1 MKNNFLET
9 LYHLRTVE
17 HLILYEEIFKVTNE
31 ECQGVIEFLED
42 EYARESLEYPFKAPE
57 FDKEAALWA
66 AKTVYL
72 TTQFLL
78 CRTNTITQ
86 LKANWN
92 IYDKKVTASAMLSA
106 DLCLRFLPQLFL
118 KLKEIDSG
126 DVLVEML
133 QQELSKF
140 YYSAIGF
147 GFNDLKI
154 DSELLDNLCMKQML
168 LDRIYERTDISLAQ
182 QTLFKEGLEENFGD
196 YKEKFWKE
204 L

>member
-1 MKNNFLET
+1 MKNNFLNT

-17 HLILYEEIFKVTNE
+17 HLILYEEIFKIPSE
-31 ECQGVIEFLED
+31 DCDEVIDFLED
-42 EYARESLEYPFKAPE
+42 EYHRESIDYPYQVPP

-78 CRTNTITQ
+78 CRANTIDQ
-86 LKANWN
+86 LKNSW
-92 IYDKKVTASAMLSA
+92 IGFDKKITAGAMLSA

-118 KLKEIDSG
+118 KLEEIDSG
-126 DVLVEML
+126 DILVDLLKIEL
-133 QQELSKF
+133 QKF
-140 YYSAIGF
+140 YYSSVGF
-147 GFNDLKI
+147 RIENLKI
-154 DSELLDNLCMKQML
+154 EPQLLDDPCMKQML
-168 LDRIYERTDISLAQ
+168 LDRIYERNDSTLGRHS
-182 QTLFKEGLEENFGD
+182 LFKEGLEENFGD

>member
-31 ECQGVIEFLED
+31 ECKEVIEFLED

-86 LKANWN
+86 LKANWEN
-92 IYDKKVTASAMLSA
+92 YDKKITPSAMLSA

-147 GFNDLKI
+147 GINDLKI
-154 DSELLDNLCMKQML
+154 DPELLDNLCMKQML

-182 QTLFKEGLEENFGD
+182 QTLFREGLEENFGD
-196 YKEKFWKE
+196 YKEKFWNE